1 MARFSAVFLITFIG
15 WSVVRGQDVRSN
27 YMPGTDFSKYRTY
40 KWVTID
46 AVGGPDPILDA
57 QIKRAIDSQLAGR
70 GLTRVDSADADLL
83 LGYNAALNHE
93 RQWNANGMFDRFGW
107 GMGAGAGTATSST
120 IQVGTLVLNM
130 YDPAVKQLI
139 WTGTAT
145 KTIDGNKDP
154 QKIQKNLDKAMRK
167 LLKDFPPGRK

>member
-1 MARFSAVFLITFIG
+1 MARFSAAFLITFIG
-15 WSVVRGQDVRSN
+15 CSVANGQDVKNN

-46 AVGGPDPILDA
+46 AVGGPDQILDA

-70 GLTRVDSADADLL
+70 GLTKVDSGNADLL
-83 LGYNAALNHE
+83 LGYHAALNQE
-93 RQWNANGMFDRFGW
+93 TEWNANGMFDRFGW
-107 GMGAGAGTATSST
+107 GMGAGTGTATSST

-130 YDPAVKQLI
+130 YDPAVKRLI

-167 LLKDFPPGRK
+167 LLKEFPPTQR